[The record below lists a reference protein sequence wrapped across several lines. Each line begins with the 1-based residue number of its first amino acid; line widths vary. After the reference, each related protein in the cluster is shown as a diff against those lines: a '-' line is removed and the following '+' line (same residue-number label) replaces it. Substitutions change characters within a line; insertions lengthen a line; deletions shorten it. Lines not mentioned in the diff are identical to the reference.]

1 MSDNTRHSD
10 TPSSGVGKRIRCDVQ
25 NCVQPAMMRID
36 FHLFCLN
43 HVVAHCHERLQ
54 TCQEQVGRTLVP
66 SSDSITDNYRF
77 VRECASSIA
86 GFLVARSELAN
97 IDRARLLDIML
108 WAAELDEK
116 YDRPLGHYRSIAKSA
131 AGS

>member
-1 MSDNTRHSD
+1 MNENTWHPDASMSASA
-10 TPSSGVGKRIRCDVQ
+10 KRIHCDAKD
-25 NCVQPAMMRID
+25 CVQSAVMRID
-36 FHLFCLN
+36 FHLFCLD

-54 TCQEQVGRTLVP
+54 KCQQEVGRSLAP
-66 SSDSITDNYRF
+66 SSDAISRNYSF
-77 VRECASSIA
+77 LRECTSNIA
-86 GFLVARSELAN
+86 GFLIARPEMEN

-116 YDRPLGHYRSIAKSA
+116 YDRPVSGWRLLAKGA

>member
-1 MSDNTRHSD
+1 MSDNSWHPD
-10 TPSSGVGKRIRCDVQ
+10 APASGVGKRVRCDVQ
-25 NCVQPAMMRID
+25 GCAQPAIMRID
-36 FHLFCLN
+36 FHLLCLD
-43 HVVAHCHERLQ
+43 HVVTHCHERLQ
-54 TCQEQVGRTLVP
+54 KCQQEVGRALAP
-66 SSDSITDNYRF
+66 LSDPVSENYRF

-86 GFLVARSELAN
+86 GFLIARSEVEN